1 MSVEIGQ
8 ENPGQAFNKN
18 TAGYRAY
25 MLDDTI
31 EVQDVLSNQA
41 FITKWNQLDHANL
54 VAVNMFQ
61 NQRYGRFDRDA
72 VAKWFNYKV
81 MVHTNDADNTW
92 YWLTDDDIQLNWGL
106 AVDIPVDAHA
116 YPMIVRDISVTHD
129 QELLADKDNT
139 WN

>member
-1 MSVEIGQ
+1 MSVVIGQ

-25 MLDDTI
+25 MLDDSI
-31 EVQDVLSNQA
+31 EEVDNNSDQQFKNA
-41 FITKWNQLDHANL
+41 WNALDHPNL

-72 VAKWFNYKV
+72 VAKWFNYKIFV
-81 MVHTNDADNTW
+81 KTNDADNTW
-92 YWLTDDDIQLNWGL
+92 YWLTDDDLQLNWGL

-116 YPMIVRDISVTHD
+116 YPMIVRDPSVTHD